1 MSHSSKNIEISIN
14 DLPECVI
21 IYKYVDG
28 DFIFVDY
35 NERAKNADSL
45 SEDVI
50 GKNITEVFDK
60 KLDDAL
66 LEKLFC
72 VYSFGETQ
80 KLEIKQYKKG
90 GVKFWRFY
98 TIKKLANGELILFYQ
113 DKNRELVNKL
123 HQIKEQNKRFK
134 NALVK
139 LAQIESKNIERTFKK
154 ILKIVTKSLD
164 AQRSSV
170 WLYKQDAGVL
180 ECVGIYNKKSKKFT
194 KDTEITIDIPLECIK
209 KFEKKVPI
217 LLDGNDEKNL
227 ICKSFKKYMQL
238 SSSASFL
245 ITPLLTDGELIG
257 IMVNAAKR
265 SAKKWSKNECD
276 FSVAVASSISLNI
289 EVQKRKESEAKFNN
303 IAEVSQIGFFIYKEY
318 FVYVNKALEKMT
330 GYTQKELLQMHPW
343 ELVTQKKRQ
352 EIQEIIQRRLRGER
366 FFNSYSDIE
375 ILTKS
380 GEIRLMRL
388 TVETTIDNGHY
399 AGAGSIVDI
408 TEIVRQKEKVTLLAK
423 ALEYTDKLVLI
434 TNLSGYIVY
443 VNEAFVRLSGY
454 SKEELLG
461 SKPSILRSNA
471 KDQAFYRKLWNT
483 ILSGETYHDVIVDKS
498 KSGEEFYVEFNIA
511 PIFGHE
517 NKIEHF
523 VFTGTDVS
531 NRIKIENKLKQLA
544 TIDSLTKVYNRYKI
558 NEIIEHQIARSK
570 RYGEIFSV
578 LMFDIDYFKKVNDTY
593 GHYVGD
599 LVLKKLSELISNN
612 IREVDSFGRWGG
624 EEFMLLLN
632 KANQSEALYIAEKLR
647 RLVENYSI
655 DNLYKITISIGV
667 STFVKNDTKA
677 SLLERVDQAL
687 YLSKEN
693 GRNRVTFK

>member
-1 MSHSSKNIEISIN
+1 MSHSRKNIEISIN

-45 SEDVI
+45 SQDVI

-66 LEKLFC
+66 HEKLFC

-90 GVKFWRFY
+90 GVKFWRYY

-139 LAQIESKNIERTFKK
+139 LAQIESKNIECTFKK

-164 AQRSSV
+164 AQRSSI

-180 ECVGIYNKKSKKFT
+180 ECVGVYNKKSKKFT
-194 KDTEITIDIPLECIK
+194 KNTEITIDIPLECIK
-209 KFEKKVPI
+209 RFEKKVPI
-217 LLDGNDEKNL
+217 LLDGDNEKHL

-265 SAKKWSKNECD
+265 SAKKWSKNEMD

-303 IAEVSQIGFFIYKEY
+303 IAEVSQIGFFIYKES

-330 GYTQKELLQMHPW
+330 GYTQEELLKMHPW

-352 EIQEIIQRRLRGER
+352 EIQDIIQRRLKGER
-366 FFNSYSDIE
+366 FFNSYSDLE
-375 ILTKS
+375 IVTKS

-388 TVETTIDNGHY
+388 TVETTMENGHY

-408 TEIVRQKEKVTLLAK
+408 TEIVKQKEKVMLLAK

-454 SKEELLG
+454 SKEELMG
-461 SKPSILRSNA
+461 SKPSILKSHA

-599 LVLKKLSELISNN
+599 LVLKKLSELIKNH

-632 KANQSEALYIAEKLR
+632 KANQSEALYIAEKIR

-655 DNLYKITISIGV
+655 DNLYKITISVGV